1 MTGDG
6 GTAGGQDA
14 GLIRRRLSFSLGTSQ
29 TNPAAIMETT
39 LQQIFYV
46 AAAVVFAIACRSFE
60 NRFIQKLGWLALLAA
75 SYLSGYFLTGT
86 HVGGGIFISAWF
98 MMPWLEIIF
107 RVRKLRFP
115 IKSEIKHRFPPSRE
129 IFPELD
135 ELSREAEDAGFTE
148 VGDTGWQW
156 SQTDH
161 FMRLF
166 YHAEQRTQAAV
177 ALAQQGDFGFSYVSL
192 TTRTKDGTTFTTTN
206 YPFAATMKHSPK
218 QKLNRFTHAASFEDL
233 LAHHEDFIHSQG
245 VGADHLA
252 LQDTEFLHAYI
263 ERDMSA
269 QIDHNITAGVIEPTG
284 NGEFRYSWRGC
295 IFLYWQVLKDMI
307 RV

>member
-1 MTGDG
+1 MDT
-6 GTAGGQDA
+6 
-14 GLIRRRLSFSLGTSQ
+14 
-29 TNPAAIMETT
+29 P
-39 LQQIFYV
+39 LQQILYV
-46 AAAVVFAIACRSFE
+46 AAAVVFAIGCRSFE
-60 NRFIQKLGWLALLAA
+60 NRFIQKLGWFSLLAA
-75 SYLSGYFLTGT
+75 SYLAGYFLTGQ
-86 HVGGGIFISAWF
+86 HIGGAIFISAWF
-98 MMPWLEIIF
+98 MLPWLEIIF

-115 IKSEIKHRFPPSRE
+115 IKSEIKHRFPPSRDV
-129 IFPELD
+129 FPELG
-135 ELSREAEDAGFTE
+135 ELSREAEDVGFTE

-166 YHAEQRTQAAV
+166 YHPDRRIQASV

-192 TTRTKDGTTFTTTN
+192 TSRTKSGVTFITTN
-206 YPFAATMKHSPK
+206 YPFAATMKQSPK
-218 QKLNRFTHAASFEDL
+218 HRLHRYTHAASLEDL
-233 LAHHEDFIHSQG
+233 LERHEEFLHNHTVS
-245 VGADHLA
+245 ADDLA
-252 LQDTEFLHAYI
+252 LQDTEYLHAYI

-295 IFLYWQVLKDMI
+295 IFLYWQVLKDML

>member
-1 MTGDG
+1 
-6 GTAGGQDA
+6 
-14 GLIRRRLSFSLGTSQ
+14 
-29 TNPAAIMETT
+29 MENT
-39 LQQIFYV
+39 LQQILYV
-46 AAAVVFAIACRSFE
+46 AAALVFAIACRSFD
-60 NRFIQKLGWLALLAA
+60 NRFIQKLGWFALLGA
-75 SYLSGYFLTGT
+75 SYLAGFYLSGGQHLGGLVC
-86 HVGGGIFISAWF
+86 VGAWF
-98 MMPWLEIIF
+98 MLPWLEIIF
-107 RVRKLRFP
+107 RVRRLRFP

-129 IFPELD
+129 VFPELGD
-135 ELSREAEDAGFTE
+135 LSSEAEDAGFTE

-166 YHAEQRTQAAV
+166 YHAEKRIQAAI

-192 TTRTKDGTTFTTTN
+192 TSRSNDGITYTTTN

-218 QKLNRFTHAASFEDL
+218 QRLNRYTHAASFEDL
-233 LAHHEDFIHSQG
+233 LERHETFLHQQG
-245 VGADHLA
+245 ISVEELA
-252 LQDTEFLHAYI
+252 LQDTEYLHAYI

-295 IFLYWQVLKDMI
+295 FFLYWQVVKDML

>member
-1 MTGDG
+1 MG
-6 GTAGGQDA
+6 
-14 GLIRRRLSFSLGTSQ
+14 
-29 TNPAAIMETT
+29 TT
-39 LQQIFYV
+39 LQQILYV
-46 AAAVVFAIACRSFE
+46 AAAVVFSLGCRSFD
-60 NRFIQKLGWLALLAA
+60 NRFIQKLGWFALLAA
-75 SYLSGYFLTGT
+75 SYLAGLFLTGQ
-86 HVGGGIFISAWF
+86 HLGGAIFIAAWF
-98 MMPWLEIIF
+98 MLPWLEIIF

-115 IKSEIKHRFPPSRE
+115 IRSEIKHRFPPSRE
-129 IFPELD
+129 AFPELGD
-135 ELSREAEDAGFTE
+135 LSREAEEVGFSE

-166 YHAEQRTQAAV
+166 YHAERRVQASV

-192 TTRTKDGTTFTTTN
+192 TSRAENGVTYTTTN

-218 QKLNRFTHAASFEDL
+218 QRLNRFAHAGSFEDL
-233 LAHHEDFIHSQG
+233 LERHEHFLHSEG
-245 VGADHLA
+245 VDKEDLA
-252 LQDTEFLHAYI
+252 LQDTEYLHAYI

-269 QIDHNITAGVIEPTG
+269 QIDHNITTGVIEPTG

-295 IFLYWQVLKDMI
+295 IFLYWQVLKDMV